1 MNREAVVSIGTNSTR
16 LLIADFSAAAPAV
29 VSAQSIGTRIG
40 EGLRGR
46 GRLTDGAMRRTLD
59 AIGSYA
65 SEISACEGV
74 SKTYAIATSALRRAD
89 NGDAFAREL
98 EAVLGVPLDVLS
110 GEQEAV
116 ASYRGARAALL
127 LPAGKRLGVVDIG
140 GGSTEFAEGV
150 DDMPERAASCEIGA
164 VRLTEACPELA
175 GTLGA
180 VPAAV
185 LPKARALARAALE
198 PIASFATVERLALVG
213 GSATTATALVR
224 GSDERLDFSE
234 LTLEQLRGTLER
246 LCALP
251 LAERKVLPGMNPQ
264 RADILPAGLIILDVV
279 FGLAGLD
286 RAAVLRAD
294 LLLGYLLM
302 RREHNPALDV

>member
-1 MNREAVVSIGTNSTR
+1 LNREAVASIGTNSTR
-16 LLIADFSAAAPAV
+16 LLIAEFSDAVPAIV
-29 VSAQSIGTRIG
+29 TALSIGTRIG
-40 EGLRGR
+40 EGLREHGH
-46 GRLTDGAMRRTLD
+46 LADEAMRRTLD
-59 AIGSYA
+59 VIRSYA
-65 SEISACEGV
+65 AEVAACEGV
-74 SKTYAIATSALRRAD
+74 SRTYAIATSALRRAD

-98 EAVLGVPLDVLS
+98 EAILGVPLDILS

-127 LPAGKRLGVVDIG
+127 LPAGERLGVVDIG

-150 DDMPERAASCEIGA
+150 DDVPERAASCEIGA

-175 GTLGA
+175 GRHGA

-185 LPKARALARAALE
+185 LQRARDITRAALA
-198 PIASFATVERLALVG
+198 PIVSFAKVERLALVG

-224 GSDERLDFSE
+224 GSDERVDLSE
-234 LTLEQLRGTLER
+234 LTRAQLRNTLER
-246 LCALP
+246 LCELP
-251 LAERKVLPGMNPQ
+251 LDERKLLPGMNPQ

-279 FGLAGLD
+279 FHLAGPD

-294 LLLGYLLM
+294 LLLGYLLI
-302 RREHNPALDV
+302 RRENHPALDV